1 MFGEAMCKLQARKRY
16 MESLSSVPKDKETA
30 SLKVKGLVH
39 SCLLIVHLPSRSRIC
54 N

>member
-16 MESLSSVPKDKETA
+16 MESLSSVSKDEEAA
-30 SLKVKGLVH
+30 SLKAKGPVH
-39 SCLLIVHLPSRSRIC
+39 SCLLIVHLPSGSRIC